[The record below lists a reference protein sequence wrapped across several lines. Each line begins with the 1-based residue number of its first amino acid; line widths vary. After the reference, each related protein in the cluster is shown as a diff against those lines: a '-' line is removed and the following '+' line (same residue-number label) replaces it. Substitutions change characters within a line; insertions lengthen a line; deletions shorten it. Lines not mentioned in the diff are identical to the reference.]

1 MCTQKKK
8 DSNKLL
14 RALARTLINKHGEW
28 KEFYGWDW
36 FSNSQN
42 DQNILLEIFA
52 RVIRQAQTTCN
63 ESNICILKKEYANF
77 EGNKSAGNVSVS
89 DVQFCVNF
97 SGSQV
102 MKWSCWRELFMI
114 KELKNVESGVASI
127 WWLLAEWRGGN
138 LALFLHF
145 KVLKASELLNILR
158 RSQFSSND
166 LQCQDGRNLW
176 IYYCSCH
183 RLLTN
188 ENEWLPKFIFYLSR
202 AISPIELVLKF
213 VRSMEKTYCCIQ

>member
-1 MCTQKKK
+1 MHAKKK

-42 DQNILLEIFA
+42 DQNIPLEIFA

-89 DVQFCVNF
+89 DFNF
-97 SGSQV
+97 V
-102 MKWSCWRELFMI
+102 LILVEAKWW
-114 KELKNVESGVASI
+114 SGVADVNSL
-127 WWLLAEWRGGN
+127 WLKSWKMSSLVWLQFDGCLQNGEAETSLSSYTSRC
-138 LALFLHF
+138 
-145 KVLKASELLNILR
+145 LK
-158 RSQFSSND
+158 
-166 LQCQDGRNLW
+166 LQ
-176 IYYCSCH
+176 SC
-183 RLLTN
+183 
-188 ENEWLPKFIFYLSR
+188 
-202 AISPIELVLKF
+202 
-213 VRSMEKTYCCIQ
+213 